1 MNTNLLNQMGLAGF
15 DMSYLLIGMAVILLI
30 LIVIMILQN
39 NRIRKITRKY
49 EKFMTGKN
57 AKSLEKEIMGLADD
71 NSYLREAIDANSS
84 SIKNV
89 SDRLEKAYQK
99 AGVVKYN
106 AFEQMGAQLSYS
118 IALLDADNDGFI
130 LNSVHSTDGCYSYAK
145 EIKDGKCDITLGKEE
160 QEALLEAMNVQ
171 GQ

>member
-1 MNTNLLNQMGLAGF
+1 MGLAGF

-106 AFEQMGAQLSYS
+106 AFEQMGAQLS
-118 IALLDADNDGFI
+118 
-130 LNSVHSTDGCYSYAK
+130 
-145 EIKDGKCDITLGKEE
+145 
-160 QEALLEAMNVQ
+160 
-171 GQ
+171 